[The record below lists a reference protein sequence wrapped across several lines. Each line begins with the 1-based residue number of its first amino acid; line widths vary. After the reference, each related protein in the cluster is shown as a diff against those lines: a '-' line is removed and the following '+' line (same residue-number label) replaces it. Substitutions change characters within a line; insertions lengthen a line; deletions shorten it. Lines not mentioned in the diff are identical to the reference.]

1 MFAEFPFWAM
11 PAGAAASAPNNK
23 NKVARNALKDL
34 ISESPFM
41 NGGLC
46 AAQRRPRM
54 NCKRKM
60 EFDACRDKNGTRKGI
75 TIFGMKS

>member
-1 MFAEFPFWAM
+1 
-11 PAGAAASAPNNK
+11 
-23 NKVARNALKDL
+23 
-34 ISESPFM
+34 M